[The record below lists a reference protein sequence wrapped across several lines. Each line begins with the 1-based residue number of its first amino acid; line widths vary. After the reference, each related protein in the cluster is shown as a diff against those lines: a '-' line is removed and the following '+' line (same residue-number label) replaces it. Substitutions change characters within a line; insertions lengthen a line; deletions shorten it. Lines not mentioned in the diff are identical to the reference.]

1 MQPQQIDRL
10 MERANQA
17 VELAREAARIEVRA
31 ALYSAEFC
39 DHIRSL
45 IRDEQTENRP
55 AETRASM
62 AFEIRFL
69 RREIESLTKQLAAI
83 ASTSEGVE

>member
-39 DHIRSL
+39 DHIRAL

-55 AETRASM
+55 AESRQSM

-69 RREIESLTKQLAAI
+69 RREIEALTKQLKTI
-83 ASTSEGVE
+83 STSEDVE